1 MTNGLCLTVLIV
13 DDSRYMRNIVRSYFS
28 ELNFACTYLES
39 PDGKDALK
47 QLLARHVDLVLLDWN
62 MPKMTGIEFL
72 KLVRG
77 MEPYKDLPIVMV
89 TSEGAKLNVVE
100 AFKNGITDY
109 VIKPIDGEIFKEK
122 ILEIFDPDEIYRNK

>member
-1 MTNGLCLTVLIV
+1 MTNGICLTVLIV

-28 ELNFACTYLES
+28 ELKFACTYLEAQ
-39 PDGKDALK
+39 DGKEALK

-62 MPKMTGIEFL
+62 MPNMTGIEFL

-77 MEPYKDLPIVMV
+77 MEPYKDLPIVMI

-100 AFKNGITDY
+100 AFKSGITDY
-109 VIKPIDGEIFKEK
+109 VIKPIDGDIFKEK
-122 ILEIFDPDEIYRNK
+122 ILEIFAPEEVYKKI